1 MEVIVILLSLIS
13 QLITR
18 SMKSS
23 EFHRKVKKNGWI
35 HLRTEG
41 SHYIY
46 EKDGRTYPVPFHG
59 AKELGKGLEVKMTKE
74 MGLK

>member
-1 MEVIVILLSLIS
+1 
-13 QLITR
+13 
-18 SMKSS
+18 MKSS
-23 EFHRKVKKNGWI
+23 ELHRLIRKNGWQ

-46 EKDGRTYPVPFHG
+46 EKDGKTYPVPFHG
-59 AKELGKGLEVKMTKE
+59 NKDIGTGIYHKIIKQ